1 MPTTT
6 SSCSSSSCSSLP
18 EWKLPGHLQPLFDDA
33 LELVR
38 WEFPGSHPVIGG
50 GAIRDALL
58 GRPIKDIDV
67 FMRSIDHNE
76 LDSELTVKV
85 KQPAFLAL
93 YGRKDMHG
101 AWDFLQDVQGLPV
114 QLILADFMT
123 PQELA
128 DSFDLNLSRAT
139 YDGYSLHVSA
149 AFEEGV
155 WDKAFRILRCE
166 SDLEERRS
174 FKRVSRLQEKYPEYI
189 HDETTLEQIRGH

>member
-1 MPTTT
+1 MPAIT
-6 SSCSSSSCSSLP
+6 SSSSSSSCLSSP

-50 GAIRDALL
+50 GAVRDALL
-58 GRPIKDIDV
+58 SRPIKDIDV
-67 FMRSIDHNE
+67 FMRSIDHIE

-85 KQPAFLAL
+85 NQPAFLAL

-139 YDGYSLHVSA
+139 YDGYSLYVSP

-155 WDKAFRILRCE
+155 RDKAFRILRCE

-189 HDETTLEQIRGH
+189 HDETTLEQLRVH